1 MKNKELEKNKKRNF
15 WKDET
20 GDIGVKQIAITV
32 AVIVLVAFIV
42 TTLKN
47 NLLQQWITDV
57 WEFLFDDLI
66 KEKMGGTT

>member
-1 MKNKELEKNKKRNF
+1 MKNKELEKIEKRNF

-32 AVIVLVAFIV
+32 AVIVVVAFIV

-47 NLLQQWITDV
+47 GLLEKWIEEV
-57 WEFLFDDLI
+57 WKFLFDDLI
-66 KEKMGGTT
+66 KGKMGGTS

>member
-1 MKNKELEKNKKRNF
+1 MKNKELEKIEKRNF

-32 AVIVLVAFIV
+32 AVIVVVAFIV

-47 NLLQQWITDV
+47 GLLEKWIEEV
-57 WEFLFDDLI
+57 WKFLFDDLI
-66 KEKMGGTT
+66 KGKMGGDS

>member
-1 MKNKELEKNKKRNF
+1 MKNKELEKIEKRNF

-42 TTLKN
+42 TTLKGG
-47 NLLQQWITDV
+47 LLAKWIEDV
-57 WEFLFDDLI
+57 WKYLFEDLI
-66 KEKMGGTT
+66 KKGFEGS